1 MFKKQIFISKPEIDS
16 IVMRLLRNKSQTK
29 ILLRLHFSNNSTTKN
44 VITNDITGLWRYQD
58 HGRIR
63 IRMSTDDIKSKN
75 RHVASKQRGS
85 LKFLL
90 QVYLWWNNTQSDNIF
105 SASYFFYLSISLIK
119 HIEINIGNVLCKII
133 YNNFLKTVNPQT
145 NQNIH
150 LDFKVIF
157 YLNKLGTVWTN
168 VLYGQ
173 MAHHKIIFLD
183 LLYSNLDKPK
193 WT

>member
-63 IRMSTDDIKSKN
+63 IPMSTDDIKSKN

-90 QVYLWWNNTQSDNIF
+90 QVYL
-105 SASYFFYLSISLIK
+105 
-119 HIEINIGNVLCKII
+119 
-133 YNNFLKTVNPQT
+133 
-145 NQNIH
+145 
-150 LDFKVIF
+150 
-157 YLNKLGTVWTN
+157 
-168 VLYGQ
+168 
-173 MAHHKIIFLD
+173 
-183 LLYSNLDKPK
+183 
-193 WT
+193 